1 MYFGNLVDV
10 AKFVKRTHDTFHT
23 DDVKDCLS
31 IMGSFN
37 KRRIDRKE
45 KSMQF
50 VSSLYIEETKELL
63 YTTIKMTKLND
74 GRWQYVEMVDDVVE
88 NYVPFF
94 LKTCWQT

>member
-10 AKFVKRTHDTFHT
+10 AKFVKHTHDTFNT
-23 DDVKDCLS
+23 DDVTNCLS

-37 KRRIDRKE
+37 QKRIDRKE

-50 VSSLYIEETKELL
+50 VSSLYIEESKELL
-63 YTTIKMTKLND
+63 YTTIKMTKLDD
-74 GRWQYVEMVDDVVE
+74 GRWQYVETVDDVIK

-94 LKTCWQT
+94 LKTC

>member
-10 AKFVKRTHDTFHT
+10 AKFIKRTHDTFNT
-23 DDVKDCLS
+23 DDATDCLS

-37 KRRIDRKE
+37 QRRIDRKE

-50 VSSLYIEETKELL
+50 VSSLYIEESKELL
-63 YTTIKMTKLND
+63 YTTIKMTKLD
-74 GRWQYVEMVDDVVE
+74 DCRWEYVEIVDDVIK

-94 LKTCWQT
+94 LKTC